1 MKKTVLITVAMVVA
15 LTCIVVFFLFISLD
29 TLVTMAVEKYG
40 TEILKAD
47 VRLNQ
52 TDISASSGK
61 GSLSGL
67 RVSNPDGFETES
79 ALELDK
85 VDVHIDMGTIAG
97 NTVVIKE
104 VNLLA
109 PQVTYERGAQGSNL
123 DALKRNITGG
133 ESSGSPQKGGADSKD
148 TGGGGKKLII
158 ENLYIREGK
167 VSVSAVGLGGKKM
180 SVGLPT
186 VHLKDIG
193 KDKGGASPEEVVKK
207 ILDAI
212 GDITG
217 NAVKTLGVDKAIEQV
232 SGAAGDAAK
241 EVLGKNAGEAQKALE
256 KGAGEIGSAVSGL
269 LGK

>member
-1 MKKTVLITVAMVVA
+1 MKKTILITVAMVVA

-40 TEILKAD
+40 TEVLKAD

-52 TDISASSGK
+52 TDLSARSGK
-61 GSLSGL
+61 GTLSGL

-79 ALELDK
+79 ALELDQ
-85 VDVHIDMGTIAG
+85 VNVHIDMGTLTKD
-97 NTVVIKE
+97 TVVIKE
-104 VNLLA
+104 VNIVA
-109 PQVTYERGAQGSNL
+109 PQVTYEHGAGGSNL
-123 DALKRNITGG
+123 DALKRNVTGNGDSGTGG
-133 ESSGSPQKGGADSKD
+133 KGDDGDS
-148 TGGGGKKLII
+148 GGGNGKKLII

-167 VSVSAVGLGGKKM
+167 VNVSAVGLGGKKM

-193 KDKGGASPEEVVKK
+193 KDKGGASPEEVARK

-212 GDITG
+212 GGITG
-217 NAVKTLGVDKAIEQV
+217 DAVKTLGVDKAIEKV
-232 SGAAGDAAK
+232 GGAAGDAAK
-241 EVLGKNAGEAQKALE
+241 QVIGKAGGDAQKALE